1 MCSHNSC
8 IRCTDLV
15 LTQAV
20 SWNNGST
27 QALCSKQS
35 EIHLRL
41 SSTRNCFSHSLIS
54 SSLSRFFKEKEVCM
68 QDKCQT
74 SKSSE
79 NTPQRQGKCPFQSF
93 GSCAQSFQWHVWLGG
108 FVYFFFSPLSYQFSI
123 FDLVSLYL
131 GQSLENTNCS
141 LQRHKHSPTIY
152 PYTPT
157 LPFLFPTESKNET
170 IHSRPKLDDL
180 AEIKQQ
186 FSKGFWIQREKPREP
201 QNTSGLTDS

>member
-108 FVYFFFSPLSYQFSI
+108 FVYFFL
-123 FDLVSLYL
+123 
-131 GQSLENTNCS
+131 
-141 LQRHKHSPTIY
+141 
-152 PYTPT
+152 
-157 LPFLFPTESKNET
+157 PTELPVQHFWPGFPLPWAKPGKHKLLPTKAQAQSHYLPL
-170 IHSRPKLDDL
+170 HSYSALS
-180 AEIKQQ
+180 
-186 FSKGFWIQREKPREP
+186 FSHRE
-201 QNTSGLTDS
+201 